1 MSSNSNPSTLQ
12 EFLALSGMK
21 LTGQWADIHACTPFS
36 YRTLLYGPPGTG
48 KTSSAYYGAAGAILD
63 RETVQVI
70 ECHDELMVAEAR
82 GHFIRVGDRTVWFDG
97 PAAIA
102 ARRGH
107 TLLIDEIDHAG
118 SALHSA
124 FRSWLNDPRVVK
136 FQLPSSDLA
145 TASTDDL
152 KRMILDGSSVEIVKP
167 APGFRVVAT
176 MNGDREDLDGP
187 LWDRFD
193 SKWRV
198 TEIHPGA
205 LTRLPEWMRDI
216 ATDTAIV
223 ADEERRISVRSWLAL
238 AEHFLP
244 NVDTSLAF
252 RAVFEDRADDV
263 RAACAARVQNLDQRI
278 AELRLGAPAPAPIPV
293 PVIPVAPSGNVS
305 TVQTPA
311 TPVSP
316 ATLPPSPAT
325 VSVQSLADARAAKI
339 PVAFRVK
346 TNAAGRPPK
355 PECPHCGNS
364 VQSRM
369 DSAPGSALVCTDCS
383 GVVYPAGGFTVRY
396 KNPDPA
402 AGKNSKWLNVPGF

>member
-1 MSSNSNPSTLQ
+1 
-12 EFLALSGMK
+12 
-21 LTGQWADIHACTPFS
+21 
-36 YRTLLYGPPGTG
+36 
-48 KTSSAYYGAAGAILD
+48 
-63 RETVQVI
+63 VQVL

-118 SALHSA
+118 AALHSA

-136 FQLPSSDLA
+136 FQLPSADLA
-145 TASTDDL
+145 TATTDDL
-152 KRMILDGSSVEIVKP
+152 KRMILDGSAVEIVRP
-167 APGFRVVAT
+167 AQGFRVVAT
-176 MNGDREDLDGP
+176 MNGDRDDLDGP

-205 LTRLPEWMRDI
+205 LTRLPEWMREI

-244 NVDTSLAF
+244 NVPVDLAF

-263 RAACAARVQNLDQRI
+263 RAAVQ
-278 AELRLGAPAPAPIPV
+278 AKLGGPIPNMAGATAPVIPV

-305 TVQTPA
+305 TATAPPVSVAA
-311 TPVSP
+311 TPPPSSP
-316 ATLPPSPAT
+316 AM
-325 VSVQSLADARAAKI
+325 VSVHSLADCRAANI
-339 PVAFRVK
+339 PVAFLAK
-346 TNAAGRPPK
+346 NNGAGRPRK
-355 PECPHCGNS
+355 AECPHCGNRI
-364 VQSRM
+364 QKRM
-369 DSAPGSALVCTDCS
+369 DTAPGSHLVCTECS
-383 GVVYPAGGFTVRY
+383 GIIAPAGDFKVRY
-396 KNPDPA
+396 MNQNPN
-402 AGKNSKWLNVPGF
+402 AGKNSKWLDVPGF